1 MNAAILA
8 QYSAFL
14 LIVVLLVKPVGSY
27 LARVFS
33 GERTWLDPLMGPLE
47 RAVYRLAGVDASAE
61 MDWKRYAG
69 CLVGFGLA
77 GTLLLYAVLRLQP
90 LLHTFDPAFRPG
102 PLAPDLAMNTA
113 ISFATTT
120 TWQAYGG
127 ESTMSYLSQV
137 FGLTSQNF
145 LAGAAGLAAGM
156 AFIRGLS
163 RQHTN
168 LLGNFWVDVTRATL
182 WVLLPLAVLS
192 APVLVWQGVPMNF
205 APYAHVAI
213 VQPVGY
219 DEPVTGPDGK
229 PVLDEKGQPKTR
241 RALLTEQIIPMG
253 PVAALETIK
262 NLGTNGGGFFNVNA
276 AHPYENPTPLTN
288 FLELLAIVVL
298 PASLTYVFGRMTGR
312 PAQGWVLFGVMIVL
326 FAAGLLVCH
335 MAEQRGHTLAAQ
347 GVDHEASDLQAGGNM
362 EGKEVRFG
370 IGGSVLAAIAT
381 SNGATGSYNSMHD
394 SYTPVGGLVTILNM
408 LFGEVVFG
416 GLGTGLYSLVLIAL
430 VGVFVA
436 GLMIGRTPEY
446 LGKQVTAT
454 EMKLIALYSIIAPLT
469 ILPLAAVAL
478 VTDAGLA
485 GLTTNKGA
493 HGLSEILVAYTTSM
507 ANNGLSFAGLSAN
520 TPFYN
525 VTTAVAMMAGRF
537 GLAIPALALAGR
549 FARQGIKPV
558 TAGTLPTDTPLFAL
572 LTVATILIVGALSY
586 LPVLALGPLVEQL
599 AMR

>member
-1 MNAAILA
+1 
-8 QYSAFL
+8 
-14 LIVVLLVKPVGSY
+14 
-27 LARVFS
+27 
-33 GERTWLDPLMGPLE
+33 
-47 RAVYRLAGVDASAE
+47 

-145 LAGAAGLAAGM
+145 LAGAAGLAVGM

-241 RALLTEQIIPMG
+241 RALLTVQVIPMG

-276 AHPYENPTPLTN
+276 AHPFENPTPLTN

-298 PASLTYVFGRMTGR
+298 PASLTYAFGRMTGH
-312 PAQGWVLFGVMIVL
+312 PAQGWVRSRRVCSYATWPSS
-326 FAAGLLVCH
+326 AATPWLP
-335 MAEQRGHTLAAQ
+335 RGWTTRRVNSRPVATWRARRS
-347 GVDHEASDLQAGGNM
+347 VS
-362 EGKEVRFG
+362 
-370 IGGSVLAAIAT
+370 GS
-381 SNGATGSYNSMHD
+381 GARCWPRS
-394 SYTPVGGLVTILNM
+394 PP
-408 LFGEVVFG
+408 
-416 GLGTGLYSLVLIAL
+416 
-430 VGVFVA
+430 
-436 GLMIGRTPEY
+436 RTARPAPTTRCT
-446 LGKQVTAT
+446 TAT
-454 EMKLIALYSIIAPLT
+454 PRS
-469 ILPLAAVAL
+469 
-478 VTDAGLA
+478 AG
-485 GLTTNKGA
+485 
-493 HGLSEILVAYTTSM
+493 S
-507 ANNGLSFAGLSAN
+507 
-520 TPFYN
+520 
-525 VTTAVAMMAGRF
+525 
-537 GLAIPALALAGR
+537 
-549 FARQGIKPV
+549 
-558 TAGTLPTDTPLFAL
+558 
-572 LTVATILIVGALSY
+572 
-586 LPVLALGPLVEQL
+586 
-599 AMR
+599 